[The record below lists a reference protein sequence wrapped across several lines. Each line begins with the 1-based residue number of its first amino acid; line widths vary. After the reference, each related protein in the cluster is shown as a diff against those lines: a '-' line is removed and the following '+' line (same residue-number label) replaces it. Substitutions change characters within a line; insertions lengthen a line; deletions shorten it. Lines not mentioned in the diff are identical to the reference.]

1 MFYCGKPGLEYI
13 RNNHNEK
20 MQITSCVGI
29 CGMLEVCYRSNIV
42 FMVMADS
49 DIYIVLAKQLVR
61 VTF

>member
-1 MFYCGKPGLEYI
+1 
-13 RNNHNEK
+13 